1 MYHRRRM
8 TTEAK
13 AKVVAA
19 AWGIELIQFLA
30 ALAFLHHDDLKKR
43 MNKITATWRDGWL
56 KKWLIHIAS
65 NHHPP
70 MLPGLTYNCWF
81 AGLFEIKVEQNTEKF
96 CTVILVKYFKWV
108 LEGNIL

>member
-19 AWGIELIQFLA
+19 ACGTELIQFLA
-30 ALAFLHHDDLKKR
+30 ALAFLHQDDLKKR

-56 KKWLIHIAS
+56 KKWLIHITP
-65 NHHPP
+65 NHDPP
-70 MLPGLTYNCWF
+70 LLPGLTYNYTV
-81 AGLFEIKVEQNTEKF
+81 GLPAY
-96 CTVILVKYFKWV
+96 LR
-108 LEGNIL
+108 